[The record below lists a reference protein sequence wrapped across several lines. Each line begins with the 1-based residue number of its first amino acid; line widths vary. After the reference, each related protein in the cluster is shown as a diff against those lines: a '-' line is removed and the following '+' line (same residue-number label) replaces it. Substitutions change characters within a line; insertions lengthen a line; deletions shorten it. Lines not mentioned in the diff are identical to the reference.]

1 MMSFEHIRARSSDPI
16 TSFMAADVAPK
27 FANKHVNTIMEC
39 LAKHGP
45 LGKDGIAKHTGLDGV
60 QISRRLPELQKD
72 GLILLTGKTV
82 KSNTGNQERE
92 WRLAIPC

>member
-1 MMSFEHIRARSSDPI
+1 MMIFEHIRARSNDPI
-16 TSFMAADVAPK
+16 TSFMAADVATK
-27 FANKHVNTIMEC
+27 FDKKHVITILDC

-82 KSNTGNQERE
+82 KSSTGNQERE
-92 WRLAIPC
+92 WRLAIP

>member
-1 MMSFEHIRARSSDPI
+1 
-16 TSFMAADVAPK
+16 MAADAAPV
-27 FANKHVNTIMEC
+27 FAKKHVISILEC

-45 LGKDGIAKHTGLDGV
+45 LGKDGIAKLTGLDGV

-82 KSNTGNQERE
+82 KSSTGNQERE
-92 WRLAIPC
+92 WRFAIP

>member
-16 TSFMAADVAPK
+16 TSYLAADAAPK
-27 FANKHVNTIMEC
+27 FTNKHVNTILEC

-45 LGKDGIAKHTGLDGV
+45 LGKDGISKLTGLDGV
-60 QISRRLPELQKD
+60 QISRRLPEMQKD

-92 WRLAIPC
+92 WRLAIP

>member
-1 MMSFEHIRARSSDPI
+1 MMIFDHIRARSSDPI
-16 TSFMAADVAPK
+16 TSFMAADAAPK
-27 FANKHVNTIMEC
+27 FANKHVNTILEC

-45 LGKDGIAKHTGLDGV
+45 LGKDGIAQHTGLDGV

-72 GLILLTGKTV
+72 GLVMLTGKTV
-82 KSNTGNQERE
+82 KSSTGNQERE